1 MLTPKM
7 SGLFDCRMYDGKTKE
22 HSARRLKADTENI
35 VFSAM
40 FLKEELPD
48 QFKVGGAPDQML
60 KERSTKKERAAAA
73 AENRQPVLDAFVA
86 AFKIG
91 QTTKWFDK
99 YGHATDRPTNEEL
112 ESERWN
118 VQIDFSR
125 REKDPNNPL
134 RASGYWVN
142 AIMVAKVESNPF
154 EGQAFEQAPE
164 ADAEQDS
171 DEDAQKPQ
179 PPQSASATVESEDD
193 DEDLPF

>member
-7 SGLFDCRMYDGKTKE
+7 SGLFDCREFDGKTKE
-22 HSARRLKADTENI
+22 HSARKLKADTDNI

-48 QFKVGGAPDQML
+48 QFKVNGVPDPML

-91 QTTKWFDK
+91 QSTKWFDK

-112 ESERWN
+112 ESEHWN

-134 RASGYWVN
+134 KASGYWVN

-171 DEDAQKPQ
+171 DEDVQKPQ
-179 PPQSASATVESEDD
+179 TLPSVSADVKSEGND
-193 DEDLPF
+193 DLPF

>member
-7 SGLFDCRMYDGKTKE
+7 SGLFDCREFDGKTKE

-40 FLKEELPD
+40 FIKEELPD
-48 QFKVGGAPDQML
+48 QFKVNGAPDPML

-112 ESERWN
+112 ETERWN

-125 REKDPNNPL
+125 REKDPSNPL
-134 RASGYWVN
+134 KASGYWVN

-164 ADAEQDS
+164 DDAEQDS
-171 DEDAQKPQ
+171 EDEAQKPQ
-179 PPQSASATVESEDD
+179 PLPSVSAEVKSEGDD
-193 DEDLPF
+193 DLPF

>member
-7 SGLFDCRMYDGKTKE
+7 SGLFDCREFDGKTKE
-22 HSARRLKADTENI
+22 HTARRLKADTENI

-40 FLKEELPD
+40 FIKEELPD
-48 QFKVGGAPDQML
+48 QFKVGGVPDQML

-112 ESERWN
+112 EAERWN

-134 RASGYWVN
+134 KASGYWVN

-171 DEDAQKPQ
+171 DEDVQTPQ
-179 PPQSASATVESEDD
+179 TQPSTSAKVESEDD
-193 DEDLPF
+193 DDLPF

>member
-1 MLTPKM
+1 M
-7 SGLFDCRMYDGKTKE
+7 SGLFDCREFDGKTKE
-22 HSARRLKADTENI
+22 HNARRLKADTENI

-48 QFKVGGAPDQML
+48 QFKVNGAPDRML

-91 QTTKWFDK
+91 KTTKWFDK
-99 YGHATDRPTNEEL
+99 YGHATDRLTNEEL
-112 ESERWN
+112 EAERWN

-125 REKDPNNPL
+125 REKDPNDPL
-134 RASGYWVN
+134 KASGYWVN

-171 DEDAQKPQ
+171 EEDVQKPQ
-179 PPQSASATVESEDD
+179 PLTSVSAEVESEDD
-193 DEDLPF
+193 DDLPF

>member
-7 SGLFDCRMYDGKTKE
+7 SGLFDCREFDGKTKE
-22 HSARRLKADTENI
+22 HSARKLKADTDNI

-48 QFKVGGAPDQML
+48 QFKVNGVPDPML

-134 RASGYWVN
+134 KASGYWVN

-171 DEDAQKPQ
+171 DEDVQKPQ
-179 PPQSASATVESEDD
+179 TLPSVSAEKSEGND
-193 DEDLPF
+193 DLPF

>member
-7 SGLFDCRMYDGKTKE
+7 SGLFDCREFDGKTKE
-22 HSARRLKADTENI
+22 HNARRLKADTENI

-40 FLKEELPD
+40 FIKEELPD
-48 QFKVGGAPDQML
+48 QFKVGGVPDQML

-99 YGHATDRPTNEEL
+99 YGHANDRPTNEEL

-134 RASGYWVN
+134 KASGYWVN

-171 DEDAQKPQ
+171 EEDAQKQQ
-179 PPQSASATVESEDD
+179 PLPSVSAEVESEDD
-193 DEDLPF
+193 SDLPF

>member
-1 MLTPKM
+1 M
-7 SGLFDCRMYDGKTKE
+7 SGLFDCREFDGKTKE
-22 HSARRLKADTENI
+22 HSARKLKADTDNI

-48 QFKVGGAPDQML
+48 QFKVNGVPDPML

-91 QTTKWFDK
+91 QSTKWFDK

-112 ESERWN
+112 ESEHWN

-134 RASGYWVN
+134 KASGYWVN

-171 DEDAQKPQ
+171 DEDVQKPQ
-179 PPQSASATVESEDD
+179 TLPSVSADVKSEGND
-193 DEDLPF
+193 DLPF